1 MIHSSF
7 TSCSVKQRLISE
19 TLLLHNSVQ
28 NDFWYV
34 LATLTECLTG
44 EVRIWKCIWH
54 NVFNF
59 TFEFFIEMLKGM
71 KTGIGGKR
79 GKRGNLI
86 LYLKG
91 NYLKFA

>member
-7 TSCSVKQRLISE
+7 TSCSAKQRFISE
-19 TLLLHNSVQ
+19 TLLLSTFVH

-54 NVFNF
+54 DAFNF

-79 GKRGNLI
+79 GKRGKNKI
-86 LYLKG
+86 NQ
-91 NYLKFA
+91 NY